1 MPLNEDLRR
10 YTAPPDNPPEEPT
23 YLLSQIIRYV
33 ENWAPNQYNHH
44 HHHTLDEVRDI
55 LKEAADN
62 LTDEDYGIN
71 TI

>member
-10 YTAPPDNPPEEPT
+10 YTAPPDNPPEERT
-23 YLLSQIIRYV
+23 YYDSDILDYV
-33 ENWAPNQYNHH
+33 ESCIPNMSIRACHS
-44 HHHTLDEVRDI
+44 LDEVRDI

-62 LTDEDYGIN
+62 LTDEDHGID